1 MEEPNTSELQAK
13 KYSITHVLELED
25 LELLSSSLLIFYE
38 SAKKKM
44 LSQDGPANN

>member
-1 MEEPNTSELQAK
+1 MEGTNTSELQHK
-13 KYSITHVLELED
+13 KYSVPPGLELED

-44 LSQDGPANN
+44 FSHVSPGDH